1 MVLGGTRDPLPM
13 VTPASTGV
21 VDLSTYKVLAY
32 DMAANKDSSEI
43 LEFFGVLLGGVEK
56 W

>member
-1 MVLGGTRDPLPM
+1 MILGGTRDPLPV
-13 VTPASTGV
+13 VTPAAV
-21 VDLSTYKVLAY
+21 VVELSTYKFLAY

>member
-1 MVLGGTRDPLPM
+1 MVLGGTRDTLPV
-13 VTPASTGV
+13 VTPATGV
-21 VDLSTYKVLAY
+21 VDLSTYKFLAY

>member
-1 MVLGGTRDPLPM
+1 MGLGGTRDPLPM
-13 VTPASTGV
+13 VTATGV
-21 VDLSTYKVLAY
+21 VDLSTYKFLAY